1 VIRNRG
7 AFLANTSVD
16 IVPSGSAFV
25 SNFYNEAGVAF
36 TTTNPGTTYS
46 IWQFHNAGT
55 ININQG

>member
-1 VIRNRG
+1 
-7 AFLANTSVD
+7 VD